1 VTNDDGVESPGIQ
14 ALACALHAAGHELL
28 VVAPS
33 GERSGSGAAIGRLHR
48 SGPLACTDVEWP
60 QLAGVTVHAIDA
72 TPAAAVYA
80 GCLGAFGPPPDVVA
94 SGINPGANTGHLV
107 LHSGTVGAALTAA
120 TLGFPALA
128 VSIAWGDS
136 FHWETA
142 ATLAA
147 LAIDWVAAGVPA
159 AVRGVAPRVLN
170 LNAPNVVLADV
181 AGVREAQLATF
192 AEAWGAERRPG
203 EVVLR
208 YEGHSGDTLTGSDV
222 ALVKAGYATV
232 TPLRG
237 ITRAE
242 AGSGARAG
250 GDDDGDHDGNDDGR
264 GAAEMIGAAL
274 ASIGSPP

>member
-1 VTNDDGVESPGIQ
+1 MRILVTNDDGVESPGIQ
-14 ALACALHAAGHELL
+14 ALACALHAAGHDLL

-60 QLAGVTVHAIDA
+60 QLPGVPIHAIDA

-120 TLGFPALA
+120 TLGYPAIA
-128 VSIAWGDS
+128 VSIAWGES

-147 LAIDWVAAGVPA
+147 LAVDWVASGHPSP
-159 AVRGVAPRVLN
+159 GSGTAPRVLN
-170 LNAPNVVLADV
+170 LNAPNLVLADV
-181 AGVREAQLATF
+181 VGIREAQLATF
-192 AEAWGAERRPG
+192 AEAWAAERHPG

-208 YEGHSGDTLTGSDV
+208 YEGHSADTLTGSDV

-232 TPLRG
+232 TPLCG
-237 ITRAE
+237 ITRDE
-242 AGSGARAG
+242 PARG
-250 GDDDGDHDGNDDGR
+250 GDGGA

-274 ASIGSPP
+274 ASIGSPS